1 MKSQHFVGGK
11 GMRTYRLFF
20 VLFALSFV
28 LFCSKNQ
35 DDSQAHVKKIQSGQN
50 ITIPAEV
57 VVTASG
63 LKYVDIEQGTGAM
76 PQAGQTVVVHY
87 TGWLLNGKKFDSSLD
102 RHQPFKFVLG
112 QGQVIPG
119 WDEGIKT
126 MHVGG
131 KRRLFIPYQLAYGER
146 GYPPVIPPK
155 AMLVFDVQLLRIE

>member
-1 MKSQHFVGGK
+1 
-11 GMRTYRLFF
+11 MRTYRL
-20 VLFALSFV
+20 LLILLSLSFV
-28 LFCSKNQ
+28 LFCSKSQ
-35 DDSQAHVKKIQSGQN
+35 DKSQAHVKKIQSGQN
-50 ITIPAEV
+50 ITIPENAI
-57 VVTASG
+57 VTPSG
-63 LKYVDIEQGTGAM
+63 LKYVDIEQGKGAM
-76 PQAGQTVVVHY
+76 PQVGQTVVVHY

-155 AMLVFDVQLLRIE
+155 AMLVFDVQLLSIEKN

>member
-1 MKSQHFVGGK
+1 
-11 GMRTYRLFF
+11 MRTYRLLV
-20 VLFALSFV
+20 VLLALSFM

-35 DDSQAHVKKIQSGQN
+35 DKSQTQVKKIQSGQN
-50 ITIPAEV
+50 ITIPANAVE
-57 VVTASG
+57 TPSG
-63 LKYVDIEQGTGAM
+63 LKYVDIEQGNGPM
-76 PQAGQTVVVHY
+76 PQVGQTVVVHY

-126 MHVGG
+126 MHMGG

-155 AMLVFDVQLLRIE
+155 AMLVFDVQLLSIE